1 MSLPQQVKALFA
13 NKYRPDAL
21 RQLVLPAGAPI
32 TIAANAAGSTY
43 GVWVDVA
50 LLATVL
56 VDTLVVGIGVHNPS
70 ATDEYHIDIGSCIG
84 YVNAAAVNAVPAA
97 VIAAHRQ
104 EIAYDYHEV
113 TAVGVLA
120 VGMIPL
126 FAPIWIPAG
135 VGIMA
140 RIYGITA
147 VAVTLDINVAC
158 LQNFS

>member
-1 MSLPQQVKALFA
+1 MGLPQFVKAGYA

-21 RQLVLPAGAPI
+21 RQLVLPAGAPV
-32 TIAANAAGSTY
+32 TATAGAAGSTY
-43 GVWVDVA
+43 GAWVDVEV
-50 LLATVL
+50 LANIL
-56 VDTLVVGIGVHNPS
+56 VDTLVVGVGVHNPS
-70 ATDEYHIDIGSCIG
+70 ATDEFHIDIGSCIG
-84 YVNAAAVNAVPAA
+84 YANAAGVNAVPAA

-120 VGMIPL
+120 CGMIPL

-135 VGIMA
+135 VGILA

-158 LQNFS
+158 LQNFA